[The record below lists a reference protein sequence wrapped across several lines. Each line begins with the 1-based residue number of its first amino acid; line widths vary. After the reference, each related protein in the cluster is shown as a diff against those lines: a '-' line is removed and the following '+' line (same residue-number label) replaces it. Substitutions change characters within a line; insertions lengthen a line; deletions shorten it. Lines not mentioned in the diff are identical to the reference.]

1 MKKLAILIACC
12 INTLLAVAQIDTT
25 FQSEMSKTE
34 DTLGVLAYT
43 IVNAADAEQRFL
55 ACRAFIPTLTKA
67 LKNTNSF
74 DYPFERLQT
83 ISIQYP
89 QDSSFRVFT
98 WQLYVDSSEYRYY
111 GAIQMNTPDLQLFP
125 LVDRSF
131 QLEDIEYLQTDNRN
145 WYGALYY
152 NIKPFDTPEGKKY
165 LLFGYDGYEKVQ
177 RYEDN
182 ARRDRAMAFGHNDLQ
197 QYAQRKLVDVLMI
210 KDGKAQF
217 GAPVFQ
223 PADPRGKAKSR
234 VVLEYSAESKIVC
247 NYDEF
252 EEAVIF
258 DHLMPTT
265 ASEDIPGA
273 RPMYIP
279 DGTFEG
285 YRYENGYWKYVPK
298 MFNTIV
304 NEPPREYPILDEKK
318 SDLFGRKK
326 G

>member
-1 MKKLAILIACC
+1 MRKLAIAISCC
-12 INTLLAVAQIDTT
+12 LSTVLAFAQIDSTQQAT
-25 FQSEMSKTE
+25 ISKTE
-34 DTLGVLAYT
+34 DTLGVLSYA

-55 ACRAFIPTLTKA
+55 ACRSFIPTLTKA
-67 LKNTNSF
+67 LKTPNSF

-89 QDSSFRVFT
+89 QDSSFRIFT
-98 WQLYVDSSEYRYY
+98 WQLYVDSSEYRYF
-111 GAIQMNTPDLQLFP
+111 GAIQMNTPDLQLIP

-131 QLEDIEYLQTDNRN
+131 QLEDIEYAQTDNRN

-152 NIKPFDTPEGKKY
+152 NIKQFDNLKGKKY
-165 LLFGYDGYEKVQ
+165 LLFGYDGFEKIE

-182 ARRDRAMAFGHNDLQ
+182 AQRDRAMAFGHNDMQ
-197 QYAQRKLVDVLMI
+197 QYAQRKLIDVLTME
-210 KDGKAQF
+210 DGKVQF
-217 GAPVFQ
+217 GAPVFTA
-223 PADPRGKAKSR
+223 ADERGQAKSR
-234 VVLEYSAESKIVC
+234 IILEYSAESKIVC

-252 EEAVIF
+252 EEAIIF

-265 ASEDIPGA
+265 GSADIPDA

-285 YRYENGYWKYVPK
+285 YRYENGYWTYIPK
-298 MFNTIV
+298 MFNTV
-304 NEPPREYPILDEKK
+304 VDEPPREHPALDEGSK
-318 SDLFGRKK
+318 DLFGRKK